1 MVSFSDTQQYVVT
14 FKSPDS
20 YMEVPGWHRGD
31 LAFSFRTSSERAIL
45 LYQPLLH
52 PKHPYF
58 RVLLVDGLYII
69 LSMPNIK
76 LPLKRASAILN
87 FRVQINARIF
97 HQWRATERYGQ
108 IIS

>member
-1 MVSFSDTQQYVVT
+1 MMSSSAERSTATFIRIDTQQYVVT

-58 RVLLVDGLYII
+58 RVLLVDGKLCNVMYIYM
-69 LSMPNIK
+69 L
-76 LPLKRASAILN
+76 
-87 FRVQINARIF
+87 
-97 HQWRATERYGQ
+97 
-108 IIS
+108 